1 MSGGSW
7 EYMASY
13 LENGTTD
20 YAKNFLNVDE
30 KYQTK
35 YKGTGAT
42 GSTEDRMANYEA
54 NKEMYG
60 DAVWETSNGANGQYS
75 WNGDYSCFP
84 YLSAPFFI
92 RGGSYYDSSGA
103 GVFCFHI
110 VYGGT
115 YVYYGFRSV
124 AL

>member
-75 WNGDYSCFP
+75 WNGDYSSFP
-84 YLSAPFFI
+84 YLSFPFFI
-92 RGGSYYDSSGA
+92 RGGYYIASSRA
-103 GVFCFHI
+103 GVFYFNI
-110 VYGGT
+110 AGGGT
-115 YVYYGFRSV
+115 GGNIRFRPV
-124 AL
+124 VL